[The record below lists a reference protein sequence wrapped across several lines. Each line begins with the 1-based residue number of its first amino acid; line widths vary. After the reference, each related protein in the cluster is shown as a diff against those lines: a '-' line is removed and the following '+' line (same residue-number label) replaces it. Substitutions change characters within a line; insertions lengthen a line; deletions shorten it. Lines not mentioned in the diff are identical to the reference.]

1 MDLHIFWFILLG
13 ILMAGYGILDGFDL
27 GVGILHMAV
36 KTDAERR
43 LMMASIGPIW
53 DGNEVWLVVFGGALF
68 AAFPN
73 VYAAAFTGFYL
84 AFMILLFALIL
95 RAVSLEFRNKK
106 ESALWRSLWDC
117 TFFASSL
124 LSAFIF
130 GVAVGCTLKG
140 VGIGADGTFFAT
152 TADIFHPYPVMVGV
166 FSVAACTLHGALYLD
181 LKTEGEFRKRVKGW
195 LWNSF
200 KFFGICYVLTTIL
213 TLIMLPKATHNFSTY
228 PISWVVVILN
238 VLAVA
243 NIPRAIHLNKPFYA
257 FLSSCCCILAFT
269 FLYGVALFPNLLV
282 STLNPEWNLTV
293 YNASSSEKTLGI
305 MTIVAALGM
314 PFVLTYTC
322 VVYWV
327 FRGRMKL
334 SEFTY

>member
-1 MDLHIFWFILLG
+1 MDLHILWFVLLG

-27 GVGILHMAV
+27 GVGILHLFV
-36 KTDAERR
+36 KTDSERR

-84 AFMILLFALIL
+84 PFMMLLWALIL
-95 RAVSLEFRNKK
+95 RAVSLEFRSKK
-106 ESALWRSLWDC
+106 ESKVWREFWDC

-124 LSAFIF
+124 LASFIF

-140 VGIGADGTFFAT
+140 LAIGADETFFAT
-152 TADIFHPYPVMVGV
+152 TADIFHPYPIMVGM
-166 FSVAACTLHGALYLD
+166 FSVAACAMHGALYLN
-181 LKTEGEFRKRVKGW
+181 LKTAGEFRKRVTGW
-195 LWNSF
+195 MMNSF
-200 KFFGICYVLTTIL
+200 IFFAICYTLTTIL
-213 TLIMLPKATHNFSTY
+213 TLIMLPQATHNFKLY
-228 PISWVVVILN
+228 PVSWLVVILN
-238 VLAVA
+238 VFAVA
-243 NIPRAIHLNKPFYA
+243 NIPRAIAMNKPFYA
-257 FLSSCCCILAFT
+257 FFSSCCCILAFT

-282 STLNPEWNLTV
+282 STLSPDWSLTV
-293 YNASSSEKTLGI
+293 YNASSSEATLRI
-305 MTIVAALGM
+305 MTIIAALGM
-314 PFVLTYTC
+314 PFVITYTT

-327 FRGRMKL
+327 FRGRVNL